1 MPGYM
6 MPPSMEPRPHERG
19 NLRPY
24 RDRIRELMPSMEP
37 RPHERGNHAQASL
50 RQGEEARALQWSHVL
65 TNVETTRAR
74 ASCRRSTWAHFNGAT
89 SSRTWKRSSP
99 CSSFPTCNGTS
110 MEPRPHERGNPS
122 GGRRRAAWL
131 RSTSME
137 PRPHERGNLEGDEG
151 ARQLQVTSMEPRP
164 HERGNQ
170 LHRGPP
176 HRRPLRVTSM
186 EPRPHERGNAHHQF
200 ARRHPLGTSMEPR
213 PHERGNLVD
222 VNA

>member
-164 HERGNQ
+164 HERGN
-170 LHRGPP
+170 
-176 HRRPLRVTSM
+176 
-186 EPRPHERGNAHHQF
+186 AHHQF

-213 PHERGNLVD
+213 PHERGNVVD
-222 VNA
+222 VNVYAHSHLTSMEPRPHERGNLAIDNP